1 MFDIVELIIV
11 AVFATWI
18 GWRVHEA
25 FIIHIIKTN
34 PKILEE
40 LANVVKQHEDD
51 LGTEDITLVNTE
63 GEKLDAKGVELAV
76 ERVGDTL
83 YAYAKAT
90 NQFVAQGD
98 NLEALMK
105 SAHNRFPGKT
115 FFGELPEENQNS

>member
-25 FIIHIIKTN
+25 FIIHIIRTN

-40 LANVVKQHEDD
+40 LAKVVEQHQDE

-63 GEKLDAKGVELAV
+63 GEKLETKGVELAV
-76 ERVGDTL
+76 ERVGNTL

-90 NQFVAQGD
+90 NQFIAQGD
-98 NLEALMK
+98 DIEALMK
-105 SAHNRFPGKT
+105 SAHKRFPGKT

>member
-11 AVFATWI
+11 AIFAAWI

-25 FIIHIIKTN
+25 FIIHIIKTD

-40 LANVVKQHEDD
+40 LANVVKKHQDD
-51 LGTEDITLVNTE
+51 LGTEDITLVNTD
-63 GEKLDAKGVELAV
+63 GEKLDTKGVELAV
-76 ERVGDTL
+76 ERVGNTL

-90 NQFVAQGD
+90 NQFIAQGD
-98 NLEALMK
+98 NIEALMK
-105 SAHNRFPGKT
+105 SAHKRFPGKT